1 MLLKSS
7 PYQVFRTSD
16 APAHIEKQNASAP
29 LLKRDMFSVSPIIIS
44 RSLFLHRILMILFYQ
59 SLGDGSGQRTK
70 EGLILIQNT
79 YKEQIKE
86 NFRKENQ
93 LKYKW
98 TTWL

>member
-1 MLLKSS
+1 MLLKKS
-7 PYQVFRTSD
+7 PHQVLRPPG

-29 LLKRDMFSVSPIIIS
+29 FLKRDMLSVSPIIIS

-79 YKEQIKE
+79 
-86 NFRKENQ
+86 
-93 LKYKW
+93 
-98 TTWL
+98 